1 MEWTTPLGMPV
12 VQPYR
17 KERTYQIRTLL
28 QKVTLS
34 SSSDE
39 LPVDSARQKTAFPPN
54 YVHSLDASH
63 MLLTAVACADAGIE
77 YAAVHDSYWTHAGT
91 VEPMGAILR
100 DTFVQLHSDDLLRNL
115 VADVERLHP
124 SLAGKLPPRPERGTL
139 DLDLVRRS
147 TFFFH

>member
-1 MEWTTPLGMPV
+1 MEWVTPLGMPV

-17 KERTYQIRTLL
+17 KERTYQIKTLL

-34 SSSDE
+34 SSCE
-39 LPVDSARQKTAFPPN
+39 KLPVDSNRQKTAFPPN

-63 MLLTAVACADAGIE
+63 MLLTAIACHEAGIE
-77 YAAVHDSYWTHAGT
+77 YAAVHDSYWTHAAT
-91 VEPMGAILR
+91 VDQMGSILR
-100 DTFVQLHSDDLLRNL
+100 DKFVELHRDDLLLRL

-139 DLDLVRRS
+139 ELDEVRKS